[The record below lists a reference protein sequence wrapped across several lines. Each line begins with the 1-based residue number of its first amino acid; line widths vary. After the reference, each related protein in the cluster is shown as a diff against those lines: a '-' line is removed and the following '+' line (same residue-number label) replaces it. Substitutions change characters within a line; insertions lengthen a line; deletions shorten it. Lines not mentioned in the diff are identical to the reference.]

1 MSKPRVLMLSSS
13 RAGNED
19 YLESAIP
26 HIGKFLDGVTEV
38 IFVPFAGVTLS
49 WDYYTE
55 KVQQALPQLTIT
67 GIHQTPDP
75 TEAIRKTQAI
85 LVGGGNTFN
94 LLNELQIR
102 GLDIEIQQAIDDG
115 CGYIGWSAGS
125 NICGL
130 SIKTTNDMPIVEP
143 KSFNALNFVPFQ
155 LNPHYTDYQPEG
167 FNGETRDQRIA
178 EFGVLNPSTP
188 VVGIREGSAL
198 LLANN
203 QLSLLGEHD
212 AVIFLGNS
220 KTKVR
225 DTQTLTA
232 LLS

>member
-1 MSKPRVLMLSSS
+1 
-13 RAGNED
+13 
-19 YLESAIP
+19 
-26 HIGKFLDGVTEV
+26 
-38 IFVPFAGVTLS
+38 
-49 WDYYTE
+49 
-55 KVQQALPQLTIT
+55 
-67 GIHQTPDP
+67 
-75 TEAIRKTQAI
+75 
-85 LVGGGNTFN
+85 
-94 LLNELQIR
+94 
-102 GLDIEIQQAIDDG
+102 
-115 CGYIGWSAGS
+115 
-125 NICGL
+125 
-130 SIKTTNDMPIVEP
+130 MPIVEP